1 MEQDDME
8 LPDVEVI
15 YLDDGEELE
24 IMGGYDGEEFD
35 ASEGEDAELDDNRFI
50 EEIKDISK
58 LTFKLHKKS
67 VFVCALSTDESIA
80 ITGGEDDVAYLWTVA
95 NGEVILECT
104 GHKDSVTE
112 VAFNHDNTLV
122 ATGDMGGL
130 IQVWSV
136 KDKKLIW
143 CIEGDDT
150 EWIQWHHLSNILL
163 VGTSSGDV
171 YIYLVPSGNCKVLPS
186 SGFAANCGKLLSD
199 GKHILVGYA
208 NGTLKLWDIK
218 TSTAKW
224 QYTDSSETS
233 INSMQ
238 INADNT
244 LITVCPSAQ
253 IIKVADGKVLTALL
267 SDGETEIESCDFSAE
282 LGVVATGALSGQICV
297 WELGKYAL
305 RHEAKIECAVTKM
318 KFGKDG
324 KLFIA
329 GTDGAIYVCNAR
341 TGLLAETLTGHES
354 EVLDFAVGS
363 SGTIVLSTSDDG
375 TARIFDVKPE

>member
-122 ATGDMGGL
+122 ATGDMGGMYL
-130 IQVWSV
+130 
-136 KDKKLIW
+136 
-143 CIEGDDT
+143 
-150 EWIQWHHLSNILL
+150 HL
-163 VGTSSGDV
+163 
-171 YIYLVPSGNCKVLPS
+171 
-186 SGFAANCGKLLSD
+186 
-199 GKHILVGYA
+199 
-208 NGTLKLWDIK
+208 LKSK
-218 TSTAKW
+218 
-224 QYTDSSETS
+224 
-233 INSMQ
+233 
-238 INADNT
+238 
-244 LITVCPSAQ
+244 
-253 IIKVADGKVLTALL
+253 
-267 SDGETEIESCDFSAE
+267 
-282 LGVVATGALSGQICV
+282 
-297 WELGKYAL
+297 
-305 RHEAKIECAVTKM
+305 
-318 KFGKDG
+318 
-324 KLFIA
+324 
-329 GTDGAIYVCNAR
+329 
-341 TGLLAETLTGHES
+341 
-354 EVLDFAVGS
+354 
-363 SGTIVLSTSDDG
+363 
-375 TARIFDVKPE
+375 